1 MLANAVFVSTL
12 LLPIKITAIDR
23 TQIWSH
29 LMRLPERVKRVLR
42 SGADIADDAAW
53 ELQQDVTQ
61 LVTVRG
67 AYLAE
72 GVTLAGHALWL
83 AVTRPVALLAA
94 ALAWAR
100 HTLWL
105 SVTRPV
111 ALLAAALAWAG
122 HAPWVGIPFR
132 YLVKPATMIVRF
144 LRLSVPTPFA
154 NQVGQKVGA
163 PLDNRRDPS

>member
-23 TQIWSH
+23 TQIWSR

-94 ALAWAR
+94 ALAWA
-100 HTLWL
+100 
-105 SVTRPV
+105 
-111 ALLAAALAWAG
+111 G